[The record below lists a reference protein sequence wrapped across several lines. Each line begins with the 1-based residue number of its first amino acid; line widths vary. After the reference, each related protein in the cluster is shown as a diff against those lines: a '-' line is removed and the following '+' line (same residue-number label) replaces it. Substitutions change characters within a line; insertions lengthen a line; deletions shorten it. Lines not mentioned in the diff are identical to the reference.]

1 MVWLLLLMYITAKET
16 ADILGVSRRRVLFLL
31 GKNRI
36 KGAFK
41 AGNQWLI
48 PLFDGKPMI
57 REGKR
62 GPKPRWSKQVKKPR
76 KKDLTVIKV
85 IRTNIDGN
93 EKNKTNKTVIS
104 VKRGN
109 EPSIHGHSVTIN
121 GPSTIYY
128 SHEARKDKGGA
139 RVWLETYFD
148 FDVVLQE
155 NLPLSNA

>member
-1 MVWLLLLMYITAKET
+1 MYITAQET
-16 ADILGVSRRRVLFLL
+16 ANILGVSRRRVLFLL
-31 GKNRI
+31 SQNRI
-36 KGAFK
+36 EGAFK

-48 PLFDGKPMI
+48 PLQDGKPLI

-62 GPKPRWSKQVKKPR
+62 GPKPRWSRHVNKPR

-85 IRTNIDGN
+85 LRSNIDGN

-109 EPSIHGHSVTIN
+109 EPSIYGHSVVLN
-121 GPSTIYY
+121 GPSTIHY
-128 SHEARKDKGGA
+128 SQEARTDKGGA

-148 FDVVLQE
+148 FDVVVEEDLDSF
-155 NLPLSNA
+155 NC